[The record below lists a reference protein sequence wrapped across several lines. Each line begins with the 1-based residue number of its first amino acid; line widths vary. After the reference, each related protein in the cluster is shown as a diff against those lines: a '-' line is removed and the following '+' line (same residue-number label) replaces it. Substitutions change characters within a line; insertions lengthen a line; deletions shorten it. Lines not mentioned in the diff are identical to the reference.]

1 MKNSVIKNIIHSFWK
16 SYQKFGSNR
25 KKVLLT
31 SAITLLI
38 QGAGLFET
46 YLLAGITDTL
56 YEGKQKDFFT
66 YICLAAVMGLTAIF
80 LQKFVSVTDMRTK
93 QAAVIILK
101 KKVMDILWSRDEN
114 VMQFSAGEQHSIIQ
128 EDSEK
133 LVLYV
138 YQVISYLFSIAV
150 IMYISITLFYI
161 SAKWAAVFTVI
172 QLLIG
177 ILQKSGAERIK
188 EKSRECLNSQ
198 NEFEQYLNED
208 ISRIHAIRFE
218 NLKTDV
224 IMFLGK
230 ELEKLISRQL
240 ERNELSVRI
249 TLISRSLMYIGKMVL
264 FFGMGKEVLDHRV
277 SMAQFIIFYSYMSMF
292 TSNFMYVIQ
301 MITSLQPMLINVNR
315 LLAILDMEQK
325 IVQSE
330 QLNYEQIEWK
340 HVTKMFGQKELFS
353 DVDLEMDMKMSH
365 AIIGANGSG
374 KSTFM
379 KILLGE
385 EKVSSG
391 EILIDGRT
399 IKEFKLERFSDI
411 HYFATNPCVLSG
423 LSVKENMLLGN
434 KNKNITAEK
443 LRNICE
449 DFLFWND
456 IQEMQNGWST
466 IVEKDVSLSSGQM
479 KKMQLIRAALCDG
492 VMVILDEPMAN
503 LDEEFRNLFD
513 GIFQKYFSMKK
524 IFIVE
529 HGRNRVLYVDRVL
542 TIQNHNISY

>member
-301 MITSLQPMLINVNR
+301 MITSLQPMLINANR
-315 LLAILDMEQK
+315 LLTILDMEQK

-411 HYFATNPCVLSG
+411 HYFAANPCVLSG

-466 IVEKDVSLSSGQM
+466 IVGKDVSLSSGQM

>member
-240 ERNELSVRI
+240 ERN
-249 TLISRSLMYIGKMVL
+249 
-264 FFGMGKEVLDHRV
+264 
-277 SMAQFIIFYSYMSMF
+277 
-292 TSNFMYVIQ
+292 
-301 MITSLQPMLINVNR
+301 
-315 LLAILDMEQK
+315 
-325 IVQSE
+325 
-330 QLNYEQIEWK
+330 
-340 HVTKMFGQKELFS
+340 
-353 DVDLEMDMKMSH
+353 
-365 AIIGANGSG
+365 
-374 KSTFM
+374 
-379 KILLGE
+379 
-385 EKVSSG
+385 
-391 EILIDGRT
+391 
-399 IKEFKLERFSDI
+399 
-411 HYFATNPCVLSG
+411 
-423 LSVKENMLLGN
+423 
-434 KNKNITAEK
+434 
-443 LRNICE
+443 
-449 DFLFWND
+449 
-456 IQEMQNGWST
+456 
-466 IVEKDVSLSSGQM
+466 
-479 KKMQLIRAALCDG
+479 
-492 VMVILDEPMAN
+492 
-503 LDEEFRNLFD
+503 
-513 GIFQKYFSMKK
+513 
-524 IFIVE
+524 
-529 HGRNRVLYVDRVL
+529 
-542 TIQNHNISY
+542 